1 MRSAVLLF
9 LMLAASTAAAAQ
21 EIQWHG
27 FESGMARSRFEK
39 KKAVLYFRADWCP
52 YCAEME
58 QKTLRDPAVVEA
70 LNRHFI
76 AIRIDSDREKETA
89 QMFRVK
95 SLPDLWF
102 MSETGEVIGH
112 RPGYIPPPQMLK
124 ILNAVN
130 ATGKMQ

>member
-1 MRSAVLLF
+1 MRSVVALF
-9 LMLAASTAAAAQ
+9 LMFFACAAAPAE

-39 KKAVLYFRADWCP
+39 KKAMLYFRADWCSF
-52 YCAEME
+52 CAEME
-58 QKTLRDPAVVEA
+58 SKTFRDPAVVEA

-76 AIRIDSDREKETA
+76 AIRIDSDREGETA
-89 QMFRVK
+89 RMFRVK

-112 RPGYIPPPQMLK
+112 RPGYIPIAQMMK

>member
-9 LMLAASTAAAAQ
+9 LMLSAWTAAAAQ
-21 EIQWHG
+21 EILWHG

-39 KKAVLYFRADWCP
+39 KKAMLYFRADWCLF
-52 YCAEME
+52 CAEME
-58 QKTLRDPAVVEA
+58 QKTLRDPAVVES

-89 QMFRVK
+89 QLFRVK